1 MKAKRSLGQNFFINK
16 NLGEH
21 IINIVSENKCKNIV
35 EIGPGMGFF
44 TKYLIERFENTILIE
59 KDTSLVQN
67 LKIQFPKASI
77 VNDDFLDISLEEI
90 IKEDSMFFGSLPFN
104 VSKPII
110 RKIIESN
117 LFKYPSFFIVQ
128 KEVAQKYIYRAPYSS
143 LSLTTALYANTK
155 HILDISRDSFRPKPN
170 VTSSLISFTPRDI
183 KIKDVKG
190 IEELITLSFRQPRK
204 NIKNNL
210 KNTRYLKGSSKYE
223 LLRPAQLSLD
233 EYINIYEYSH

>member
-21 IINIVSENKCKNIV
+21 IINIVSDNKCKNIV

-44 TKYLIERFENTILIE
+44 TKYLVERFEDTTLIE
-59 KDTSLVQN
+59 KDTSLAQN

-77 VNDDFLDISLEEI
+77 VNADFLNIPLEEI

-110 RKIIESN
+110 RKIIESRF
-117 LFKYPSFFIVQ
+117 FKYPSFFIVQ
-128 KEVAQKYIYRAPYSS
+128 KEVAQKYIYKPPYSS
-143 LSLTTALYANTK
+143 LCLTTSLYANTK

-170 VTSSLISFTPRDI
+170 VTSSLISFTPNKIDVRDI
-183 KIKDVKG
+183 KG

-210 KNTRYLKGSSKYE
+210 KNTKYLKGSSKYE